1 MALLPD
7 VHPGHVGQRYATELL
22 RTATNMPGID
32 GFGPDKI
39 G

>member
-1 MALLPD
+1 MFTQVIAQ
-7 VHPGHVGQRYATELL
+7 QRYASGLL
-22 RTATNMPGID
+22 RTATNMPVVD

>member
-1 MALLPD
+1 MFTQVIAE
-7 VHPGHVGQRYATELL
+7 QQYASELL
-22 RTATNMPGID
+22 RTATNMPVID